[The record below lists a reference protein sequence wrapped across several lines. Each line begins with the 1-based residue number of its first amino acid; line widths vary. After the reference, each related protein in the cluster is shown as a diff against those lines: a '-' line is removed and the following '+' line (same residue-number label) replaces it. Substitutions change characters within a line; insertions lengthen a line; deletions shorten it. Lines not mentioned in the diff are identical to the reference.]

1 MAIRNTKLAQAS
13 HAELRD
19 ATRVHVAALIKVR
32 QVGAKGIHVV
42 AEDISCTG
50 CRVQWPHNVKVGDRV
65 WVTLPGLETIS
76 ASIAWTADFKFGC
89 RFDVPLH
96 AAVFSR
102 LVYFCIE

>member
-1 MAIRNTKLAQAS
+1 MAIRNTNLAQAS

-19 ATRVHVAALIKVR
+19 AARVNIAALVKVR
-32 QVGAKGIHVV
+32 RPGAKGIRVI
-42 AEDISCTG
+42 AEDVSRTG
-50 CRVQWPHNVKVGDRV
+50 CRVQWPHGVRVGDRV
-65 WVTLPGLETIS
+65 WVSLPGLEAIS

-96 AAVFSR
+96 AAVFCR